1 MQIGLLKL
9 APYPKE
15 SADTEE
21 LQLLDRA
28 QEIAESSGTSAELQ
42 TIPVL

>member
-1 MQIGLLKL
+1 MQIGLPEL

-21 LQLLDRA
+21 SQLLDRA
-28 QEIAESSGTSAELQ
+28 QEIAECSGTSAELQ
-42 TIPVL
+42 TTPVL